1 MCHELQ
7 IGPLQGWTQIAARR
21 AGAAAAATGLL
32 APADAG
38 TGAGRQVVDVLAVFE
53 PELHPGIDDLGA
65 DQRAVHCGGVEISL
79 STMDLTGAFAPALG
93 FLEEGQAVVP
103 RPAAIAELGPVVVI
117 LGLAADINE
126 PVDRAGSAGSSRVRP
141 PRSGAPVC
149 WGLRSAGWRERS
161 RPSQRQ

>member
-65 DQRAVHCGGVEISL
+65 DQRAVPCGGVGIYL
-79 STMDLTGAFAPALG
+79 STLDLTGALPQARGALVG
-93 FLEEGQAVVP
+93 
-103 RPAAIAELGPVVVI
+103 
-117 LGLAADINE
+117 GLTTY
-126 PVDRAGSAGSSRVRP
+126 S
-141 PRSGAPVC
+141 
-149 WGLRSAGWRERS
+149 
-161 RPSQRQ
+161 